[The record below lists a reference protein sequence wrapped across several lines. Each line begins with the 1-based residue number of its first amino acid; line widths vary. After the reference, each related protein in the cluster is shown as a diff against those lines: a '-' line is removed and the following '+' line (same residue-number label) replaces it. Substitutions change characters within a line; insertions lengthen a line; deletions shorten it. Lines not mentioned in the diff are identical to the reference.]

1 MQMDVK
7 KVIALLDVLE
17 QRARSTMKTDRA
29 NVSEFV
35 DHLRA
40 AKEILERDPE
50 RVDEY
55 IRHLGVSA

>member
-1 MQMDVK
+1 MQMDVE

-17 QRARSTMKTDRA
+17 QRARSTMNTDRA

-40 AKEILERDPE
+40 VKEILERDPE